1 MKLKNK
7 YEKAIYAAGVL
18 LLYCSTAVAQTDEL
32 VINVKGKGAD
42 VSSSMY
48 GIFFEEINHAGD
60 GGLYGE
66 LVKNR
71 SFEELE
77 MPSGY
82 TAKGDRLVPVQV
94 ENHVTGKIVDQT
106 FQWTTEP
113 VPGWSLNVK
122 SSVADMKLTKENPR
136 YETAPNNLKIS
147 IADASKP
154 VSLINEVYCVM

>member
-1 MKLKNK
+1 MTMKLKSK
-7 YEKAIYAAGVL
+7 YEKAIYGAGL
-18 LLYCSTAVAQTDEL
+18 LLLLCSTGAVAQTDEL
-32 VINVKGKGAD
+32 VVNVKEKGAN

-94 ENHVTGKIVDQT
+94 ENHVTGKIVDHT
-106 FQWTTEP
+106 SQWTTES
-113 VPGWSLNVK
+113 VP
-122 SSVADMKLTKENPR
+122 
-136 YETAPNNLKIS
+136 
-147 IADASKP
+147 
-154 VSLINEVYCVM
+154 